1 MVSVNGYQFGF
12 FPKNLSVVSCQLS
25 VKTLWTLQETLPPQE
40 TSLPDNRQPITLS
53 RMADSHSIDNLYHQL
68 AH

>member
-12 FPKNLSVVSCQLS
+12 SLEKPFSCQLS
-25 VKTLWTLQETLPPQE
+25 VKTLWTLQEILRPQE
-40 TSLPDNRQPITLS
+40 VSLPDNRQPITLS